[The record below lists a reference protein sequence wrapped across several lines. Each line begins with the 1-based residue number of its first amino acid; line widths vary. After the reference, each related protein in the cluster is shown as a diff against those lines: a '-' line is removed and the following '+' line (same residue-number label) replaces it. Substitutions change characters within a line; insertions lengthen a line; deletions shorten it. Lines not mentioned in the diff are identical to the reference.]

1 MDSTRSL
8 FAATVPGLVLA
19 ACSAGACLGVCSPAA
34 AEAQSRAERPDSL
47 HVVHRQ
53 GGDLAAGGERFQ
65 AWGFNYG
72 MGDRY
77 AILDYFDRP
86 TKGRLRQVVADMRE
100 ARSLGANTLRVYL
113 EIKAFM
119 KGPTEPEPRTFDA
132 LSALLE
138 KAERLRLYLDL
149 TGNLV
154 WRAPP
159 AWYDELP
166 ELARWAVQAR
176 FWRAVARTAGES
188 PAVLVY

>member
-1 MDSTRSL
+1 
-8 FAATVPGLVLA
+8 
-19 ACSAGACLGVCSPAA
+19 
-34 AEAQSRAERPDSL
+34 
-47 HVVHRQ
+47 
-53 GGDLAAGGERFQ
+53 
-65 AWGFNYG
+65 
-72 MGDRY
+72 
-77 AILDYFDRP
+77 
-86 TKGRLRQVVADMRE
+86 MRE

-166 ELARWAVQAR
+166 EQARWAVQAR
-176 FWRAVARTAGES
+176 FWRDVARTAGSS
-188 PAVLVY
+188 PAVLVYELTSEPVIGSPRPGTGASSVATPSSNGSSGRPRAATRQSWRDGGSADSAGRFASTTGGISLASACCLSGDRSGAPTSLIS